1 MTRRRKM
8 FAVVGLLLGVIA
20 LCEPSWAQD
29 TPVPDSSAPT
39 TPSQPAQPAQSQEP
53 VPAYGQQNG
62 ASPINENPPLT
73 GLDVPS
79 LEPHSAPLSYIQ
91 PGATISETADSNV
104 DNTVGATGFNS
115 VSRAMGSLLLN
126 RAWSHYNLALD
137 YIGGFAYYDVGS
149 NRIKTLQ
156 QMDFEQKITW
166 KRGQFSVR
174 DSFSYLPD
182 GNFGGS
188 FGSLGSQGIGSL
200 GSTYGALTQGS
211 ILGALGDA
219 PRLLNISVGE
229 VEQLL
234 TPRSAITATA
244 GYAVLHFYGPDV
256 TTGTPFIGSS
266 EFSGQ
271 VGYNRLLSSKTQVAV
286 AYAYE
291 GFDFTVLDST
301 FHAQVVQF
309 IYGHQITGRMDFMA
323 GAGPQFT
330 ELHLPC
336 SFIDVF
342 TAPQDCSI
350 NSSGVVVGSI
360 PDQRIG
366 LAAQARLHYKFTKSS
381 VEIDYRRTNTQGSGV
396 FAGAETDLVRLSGY
410 RPISR
415 VWGAGVDVGYS
426 RSSRLQPLSQLQLDT
441 CGGTGQPVCPG
452 TTANVYD
459 TGFAGMFVQRPFGRT
474 LHMFVSYQFNYLNF
488 GQSYCSVLEPTCS
501 HVGHR
506 QVISI
511 GLDWLPRPIRID

>member
-91 PGATISETADSNV
+91 PGATSSETADSNV

-137 YIGGFAYYDVGS
+137 YIGGFAYYDVGY

-182 GNFGGS
+182 GNFG
-188 FGSLGSQGIGSL
+188 
-200 GSTYGALTQGS
+200 
-211 ILGALGDA
+211 A
-219 PRLLNISVGE
+219 P
-229 VEQLL
+229 
-234 TPRSAITATA
+234 SARWGRRASA
-244 GYAVLHFYGPDV
+244 RWEA
-256 TTGTPFIGSS
+256 
-266 EFSGQ
+266 
-271 VGYNRLLSSKTQVAV
+271 RM
-286 AYAYE
+286 
-291 GFDFTVLDST
+291 
-301 FHAQVVQF
+301 
-309 IYGHQITGRMDFMA
+309 GH
-323 GAGPQFT
+323 
-330 ELHLPC
+330 
-336 SFIDVF
+336 
-342 TAPQDCSI
+342 
-350 NSSGVVVGSI
+350 
-360 PDQRIG
+360 
-366 LAAQARLHYKFTKSS
+366 
-381 VEIDYRRTNTQGSGV
+381 
-396 FAGAETDLVRLSGY
+396 
-410 RPISR
+410 
-415 VWGAGVDVGYS
+415 
-426 RSSRLQPLSQLQLDT
+426 
-441 CGGTGQPVCPG
+441 
-452 TTANVYD
+452 
-459 TGFAGMFVQRPFGRT
+459 
-474 LHMFVSYQFNYLNF
+474 
-488 GQSYCSVLEPTCS
+488 
-501 HVGHR
+501 
-506 QVISI
+506 
-511 GLDWLPRPIRID
+511 